1 MRDLIKKI
9 LKEQLEGGENENPLS
24 KKEILLFKYLNKHK
38 HQAKTKKILVDLIKR
53 MMDVFG
59 LPSRDALFYYE
70 VYTANFREDGDY
82 ENLTKENFK
91 DYRLFKQSK
100 TPNNKASEYA
110 SAKMPFKGSNLE
122 GKWDVNRKNE
132 WYYVIT
138 SYGWYPI
145 YLFINN
151 MWFKVSDTYSMSTSK
166 QMSQVNPI
174 SYSSDLKSDV
184 IKVTQDDIKGLMY
197 GVYTLEEI
205 NNAKVVNF
213 TTKIKSEL
221 VGSKKL
227 LTLGYGDTAKK
238 VSYTISDIKEEDG
251 KIKIIIKIIKAG
263 KVVNN
268 KMVVDNDYQNIPGF
282 VEEVENGI
290 KRQII
295 SSNEKYLSEDNST
308 FEFIH

>member
-9 LKEQLEGGENENPLS
+9 LKEQLEGGENDNPLS

-38 HQAKTKKILVDLIKR
+38 HQTKTKKVLVDLIKS

-59 LPSRDALFYYE
+59 LPSNDALFYYE

-100 TPNNKASEYA
+100 TPNNKASEYS
-110 SAKMPFKGSNLE
+110 SAKIPFKGSNIE

-138 SYGWYPI
+138 SYGWYPV
-145 YLFINN
+145 YLFINDK
-151 MWFKVSDTYSMSTSK
+151 WFKTSDTYSSSTRK

-251 KIKIIIKIIKAG
+251 KIKIIITIIKAG

>member
-9 LKEQLEGGENENPLS
+9 LKEQLEGGENDNPLS

-38 HQAKTKKILVDLIKR
+38 HQTKTKKVLVDLIKS

-59 LPSRDALFYYE
+59 LPSNDALFYYE

-100 TPNNKASEYA
+100 IPNNKASEYS
-110 SAKMPFKGSNLE
+110 SAKIPFKGSNIE

-138 SYGWYPI
+138 SYGWYPV
-145 YLFINN
+145 YLFINDK
-151 MWFKVSDTYSMSTSK
+151 WFKTSDTYSSSTRK

-268 KMVVDNDYQNIPGF
+268 KMVVDNDYQDIPGF

>member
-9 LKEQLEGGENENPLS
+9 LKEQLEGGENDNPLS

-38 HQAKTKKILVDLIKR
+38 HQTKTKKVLVDLIKS

-59 LPSRDALFYYE
+59 LPSNDALFYYE

-100 TPNNKASEYA
+100 TPNNKASEYS
-110 SAKMPFKGSNLE
+110 SAKIPFKGSNIE

-138 SYGWYPI
+138 SYGWYPV
-145 YLFINN
+145 YLFINDK
-151 MWFKVSDTYSMSTSK
+151 WFKTSDTYSSSTRK

-205 NNAKVVNF
+205 NNAKVVDF

-251 KIKIIIKIIKAG
+251 KIKIIITIIKAG

-308 FEFIH
+308 FEFIY

>member
-38 HQAKTKKILVDLIKR
+38 HQTKTKKVLIDLIKS

-59 LPSRDALFYYE
+59 LPSNDALFYYE

-100 TPNNKASEYA
+100 TPNNKASEYS
-110 SAKMPFKGSNLE
+110 SAKIPFKGSNIE

-138 SYGWYPI
+138 SYGWYPV
-145 YLFINN
+145 YLFINDK
-151 MWFKVSDTYSMSTSK
+151 WFKTSDTYSMATAK

-205 NNAKVVNF
+205 NNTKVVDF

-251 KIKIIIKIIKAG
+251 KIKITITIIKAG

-308 FEFIH
+308 FEFVH

>member
-9 LKEQLEGGENENPLS
+9 LKEQLEGGENDNPLS

-38 HQAKTKKILVDLIKR
+38 HQTKTKKVLVDLIKS

-59 LPSRDALFYYE
+59 LPSNDALFYYE

-100 TPNNKASEYA
+100 TPNNKASEYS
-110 SAKMPFKGSNLE
+110 SAKIPFKGSNLE

-138 SYGWYPI
+138 SYGWYPV
-145 YLFINN
+145 YLFINDK
-151 MWFKVSDTYSMSTSK
+151 WFITSDTYSSSTRK

-213 TTKIKSEL
+213 TTKIKHEL

-238 VSYTISDIKEEDG
+238 VSYIISDIKEEDG
-251 KIKIIIKIIKAG
+251 KIKIIVKIIKAG

>member
-9 LKEQLEGGENENPLS
+9 LKEQLEGGENDNPLS

-38 HQAKTKKILVDLIKR
+38 HQTKTKKVLVDLIKS

-59 LPSRDALFYYE
+59 LPSNDALFYYE

-100 TPNNKASEYA
+100 TPNNKASEYS
-110 SAKMPFKGSNLE
+110 SAKIPFKGSNIE

-138 SYGWYPI
+138 SYGWYPV
-145 YLFINN
+145 YLFINDK
-151 MWFKVSDTYSMSTSK
+151 WFKTSDTYSSSTRK

-205 NNAKVVNF
+205 NNAKVVDF

-251 KIKIIIKIIKAG
+251 KIKIIITIIKAG

-282 VEEVENGI
+282 VEEVENGV

-295 SSNEKYLSEDNST
+295 
-308 FEFIH
+308 

>member
-1 MRDLIKKI
+1 MRNLIKKI
-9 LKEQLEGGENENPLS
+9 LKEQLEGGENDNPLS

-38 HQAKTKKILVDLIKR
+38 HQTKTKKVLVDLIKS
-53 MMDVFG
+53 MMNVFG
-59 LPSRDALFYYE
+59 LPSNDSLFYYE

-91 DYRLFKQSK
+91 DYRLFKQNK
-100 TPNNKASEYA
+100 TPNNKAREYS
-110 SAKMPFKGSNLE
+110 SAKIPFKGSNVE
-122 GKWDVNRKNE
+122 GKWDINRKNE

-138 SYGWYPI
+138 SYKWYPI

-151 MWFKVSDTYSMSTSK
+151 MWFKASDNYSNSTSK

-174 SYSSDLKSDV
+174 NYSSDLKSDV
-184 IKVTQDDIKGLMY
+184 MRVTQDEIKGIMN
-197 GVYTLEEI
+197 GDYTLDDV
-205 NNAKVVNF
+205 NNKRVINF

-221 VGSKKL
+221 IGSKKL
-227 LTLGYGDTAKK
+227 LTLGYDNTAKK
-238 VSYTISDIKEEDG
+238 VSFTIADIKEEDG
-251 KIKIIIKIIKAG
+251 KIKIIVKINKAG
-263 KVVNN
+263 RVVNN

-282 VEEVENGI
+282 VEEVENGV

>member
-38 HQAKTKKILVDLIKR
+38 HQTKTKKVLIDLIKS

-59 LPSRDALFYYE
+59 LPSNDALFYYE

-100 TPNNKASEYA
+100 TPNNKASEYS
-110 SAKMPFKGSNLE
+110 SAKIPFKGSNIE

-138 SYGWYPI
+138 SYGWYPV
-145 YLFINN
+145 YLFINDK
-151 MWFKVSDTYSMSTSK
+151 WFKSSDKYSMATAK
-166 QMSQVNPI
+166 QMYQVNPI
-174 SYSSDLKSDV
+174 SYSSDLKSNV
-184 IKVTQDDIKGLMY
+184 IRATQDEIKGIMN
-197 GVYTLEEI
+197 GDYTLEDI
-205 NNAKVVNF
+205 NNKRVVNF

-221 VGSKKL
+221 IGSKKL

-251 KIKIIIKIIKAG
+251 KIKITIKIIKAG

-308 FEFIH
+308 FEFIY

>member
-24 KKEILLFKYLNKHK
+24 KKEILLFKYLNKYK
-38 HQAKTKKILVDLIKR
+38 HQTKTKKVLVDLIKS
-53 MMDVFG
+53 MMNVFG
-59 LPSRDALFYYE
+59 LPSNDALFYYE

-100 TPNNKASEYA
+100 TPNNKASEYS
-110 SAKMPFKGSNLE
+110 SAKIPFKGSNLE

-138 SYGWYPI
+138 SYGWYPV
-145 YLFINN
+145 YLFINDK
-151 MWFKVSDTYSMSTSK
+151 WFKTSDTYSSSTRK

-238 VSYTISDIKEEDG
+238 VSYTISDIKEEGG
-251 KIKIIIKIIKAG
+251 KIKITIRIVKAG

>member
-9 LKEQLEGGENENPLS
+9 LKEQLEGGENDNPLS

-38 HQAKTKKILVDLIKR
+38 HQTKTKKVLVDLIKS

-59 LPSRDALFYYE
+59 LPSNDALFYYE

-100 TPNNKASEYA
+100 TPNNKASEYS
-110 SAKMPFKGSNLE
+110 SAKIPFKGSNLE

-145 YLFINN
+145 YLFINDK
-151 MWFKVSDTYSMSTSK
+151 WFKTSDTYSMSTAK

-251 KIKIIIKIIKAG
+251 KIKIIITIIKAG

>member
-38 HQAKTKKILVDLIKR
+38 HQTKTKKVLIDLIKS

-59 LPSRDALFYYE
+59 LPSKDALFYYE

-100 TPNNKASEYA
+100 TPNNKASEYS
-110 SAKMPFKGSNLE
+110 SAKIPFKGSNIE

-138 SYGWYPI
+138 SYGWYPV
-145 YLFINN
+145 YLFINDK
-151 MWFKVSDTYSMSTSK
+151 WFKTSDTYSMATAK

-174 SYSSDLKSDV
+174 SYSSDLKSNV
-184 IKVTQDDIKGLMY
+184 IRTTQDEIKGIMN
-197 GVYTLEEI
+197 GDYTLEDV
-205 NNAKVVNF
+205 NNKRVVNF

-221 VGSKKL
+221 VGSK
-227 LTLGYGDTAKK
+227 
-238 VSYTISDIKEEDG
+238 
-251 KIKIIIKIIKAG
+251 
-263 KVVNN
+263 
-268 KMVVDNDYQNIPGF
+268 
-282 VEEVENGI
+282 
-290 KRQII
+290 
-295 SSNEKYLSEDNST
+295 
-308 FEFIH
+308 

>member
-9 LKEQLEGGENENPLS
+9 LKEQLEGGENDNPLS

-38 HQAKTKKILVDLIKR
+38 HQTKTKKVLVDLIKS

-59 LPSRDALFYYE
+59 LPSNDALFYYE

-100 TPNNKASEYA
+100 TPNNKASEYS
-110 SAKMPFKGSNLE
+110 SAKIPFKGSNIE

-138 SYGWYPI
+138 SYGWYPV
-145 YLFINN
+145 YLFINDK
-151 MWFKVSDTYSMSTSK
+151 WFKTSDTYSSSTRK

-282 VEEVENGI
+282 VEEVENGL

>member
-9 LKEQLEGGENENPLS
+9 LKEQLEGGENDNPLS

-38 HQAKTKKILVDLIKR
+38 HQTKTKKVLVDLIKS

-59 LPSRDALFYYE
+59 LPSNDALFYYE

-100 TPNNKASEYA
+100 TPNNKASEYS
-110 SAKMPFKGSNLE
+110 SAKIPFKGSNLE

-145 YLFINN
+145 YLFINDK
-151 MWFKVSDTYSMSTSK
+151 WFKTSDTYSMSTAK

>member
-24 KKEILLFKYLNKHK
+24 KKEILLFKYLNKYK
-38 HQAKTKKILVDLIKR
+38 HQTKTKKVLVDLIKS
-53 MMDVFG
+53 MMNVFG
-59 LPSRDALFYYE
+59 LPSNDALFYYE

-100 TPNNKASEYA
+100 TPNNKASEYS
-110 SAKMPFKGSNLE
+110 SAKIPFKGSNLE

-138 SYGWYPI
+138 SYGWYPV
-145 YLFINN
+145 YLFINDK
-151 MWFKVSDTYSMSTSK
+151 WFKTSDTYSSSTRK

-238 VSYTISDIKEEDG
+238 VSYTISDIKEEGG
-251 KIKIIIKIIKAG
+251 KIKITITIIKAG

>member
-24 KKEILLFKYLNKHK
+24 KKEILLFKYLNKYK
-38 HQAKTKKILVDLIKR
+38 HQTKTKKVLVDLIKS
-53 MMDVFG
+53 MMNVFG
-59 LPSRDALFYYE
+59 LPSNDALFYYE

-100 TPNNKASEYA
+100 TPNNKASEYS
-110 SAKMPFKGSNLE
+110 SAKIPFKGSNLE

-138 SYGWYPI
+138 SYGWYPV
-145 YLFINN
+145 YLFINDK
-151 MWFKVSDTYSMSTSK
+151 WFKTSDTYSSSTRK

-184 IKVTQDDIKGLMY
+184 IKVTQDDIKVLMY
-197 GVYTLEEI
+197 GVYNLEEI

-238 VSYTISDIKEEDG
+238 VSYTISDIKEEGG
-251 KIKIIIKIIKAG
+251 KIKITIRIVKAG

-282 VEEVENGI
+282 VEEVESGI

>member
-9 LKEQLEGGENENPLS
+9 LKEQLEGGENDNPLS

-38 HQAKTKKILVDLIKR
+38 HQTKTKKVLVDLIKS

-59 LPSRDALFYYE
+59 LPSNDALFYYE

-100 TPNNKASEYA
+100 TPNNKASEYS
-110 SAKMPFKGSNLE
+110 SAKIPFKGSNIE

-138 SYGWYPI
+138 SYGWYPV
-145 YLFINN
+145 YLFINDK
-151 MWFKVSDTYSMSTSK
+151 WFKTSDTYSSSTRK

-205 NNAKVVNF
+205 NNTKVVDF

-251 KIKIIIKIIKAG
+251 KIKITITIIKAG

>member
-9 LKEQLEGGENENPLS
+9 LKEQLEGGENDNPLS

-38 HQAKTKKILVDLIKR
+38 HQTKTKKVLVDLIKS

-59 LPSRDALFYYE
+59 LPSNDALFYYE

-100 TPNNKASEYA
+100 TPNNKASEYS
-110 SAKMPFKGSNLE
+110 SAKIPFKGSNIE

-138 SYGWYPI
+138 SYGWYPV
-145 YLFINN
+145 YLFINDK
-151 MWFKVSDTYSMSTSK
+151 WFKTSDTYSSSTRK

-251 KIKIIIKIIKAG
+251 KIKIIVKIIKAG

>member
-9 LKEQLEGGENENPLS
+9 LKEQLEGGENDNPLS

-38 HQAKTKKILVDLIKR
+38 HQTKTKKVLVDLIKS

-59 LPSRDALFYYE
+59 LPSNDALFYYE

-100 TPNNKASEYA
+100 IPNNKASEYS
-110 SAKMPFKGSNLE
+110 SAKIPFKGSNIE

-138 SYGWYPI
+138 SYGWYPV
-145 YLFINN
+145 YLFINDK
-151 MWFKVSDTYSMSTSK
+151 WFKTSDTYSSSTRK

>member
-9 LKEQLEGGENENPLS
+9 LKEQLEGGENDNPLS

-38 HQAKTKKILVDLIKR
+38 HQTKTKKVLVDLIKS

-59 LPSRDALFYYE
+59 LPSNDALFYYE

-100 TPNNKASEYA
+100 TPNNKASEYS
-110 SAKMPFKGSNLE
+110 SAKIPFKGSNIE

-138 SYGWYPI
+138 SYGWYPV
-145 YLFINN
+145 YLFINDK
-151 MWFKVSDTYSMSTSK
+151 WFKTSDTYSSSTRK

-205 NNAKVVNF
+205 NNAKVVDF

-251 KIKIIIKIIKAG
+251 KIKIIITIIKAG

-282 VEEVENGI
+282 VEEVENGV

-308 FEFIH
+308 FEFIY

>member
-9 LKEQLEGGENENPLS
+9 LKEQLEGGENDNPLS

-38 HQAKTKKILVDLIKR
+38 HKAKTKKVLVDLIKS

-59 LPSRDALFYYE
+59 LPPKNTLFYYE

-100 TPNNKASEYA
+100 TPNNKSSEYA
-110 SAKMPFKGSNLE
+110 SAKIPFKGSNLE

-184 IKVTQDDIKGLMY
+184 MSATQDEIKGMIN
-197 GVYTLEEI
+197 GDYTLEDI
-205 NNAKVVNF
+205 KNKRVVNF

-221 VGSKKL
+221 IGSKKL

-251 KIKIIIKIIKAG
+251 KIKITIRIIKAG

-295 SSNEKYLSEDNST
+295 SSNEKYLSEDNSI

>member
-9 LKEQLEGGENENPLS
+9 LKEQLEGGENDNPLS

-38 HQAKTKKILVDLIKR
+38 HQTKTKKVLVDLIKS

-59 LPSRDALFYYE
+59 LPSNDALFYYE

-100 TPNNKASEYA
+100 TPNNKASEYS
-110 SAKMPFKGSNLE
+110 SAKIPFKGSNLE

-145 YLFINN
+145 YLFINDT
-151 MWFKVSDTYSMSTSK
+151 WFKTSDNYSMSTAK

-213 TTKIKSEL
+213 TTKIKHEL

-238 VSYTISDIKEEDG
+238 VSYIISDIKEEDG
-251 KIKIIIKIIKAG
+251 KIKIIVKIIKAG